1 MKVLFIQT
9 STHDYTVY
17 VGKGLRYKL
26 NELLPR
32 DYRDILIITDDVV
45 APLYLEDFKATL
57 TAPSVTVFEV
67 IIPSGERSKS
77 IEQYYRLQTK
87 ALEYNLD
94 RNSLIVAL
102 GGGVVG
108 DLAGFVAATFMRGI
122 DYVQVPTTILAHD
135 SSVGGKVA
143 INHELGKN
151 LIGAFYP
158 PRAVIYDIDTLKSLP
173 EHEVRSGYAEIVK
186 EAFIQEE
193 VFLSELL
200 SKNLNNISE
209 QELIAHLYKGI
220 KVKATIVEQD
230 ETEAD
235 IRKFLNFGHTLA
247 HAIEAKLSY
256 GRITHGEAVAIGMLF
271 ALKISESYSDTDLQ
285 IDKYKQWLKMNDYP
299 LTLFDLESN
308 SLIETMKLDKKAT
321 ADSIQLVL
329 LEKLGKPIV
338 VDFSEMKLKTYL
350 DAFIKELS
358 ET

>member
-1 MKVLFIQT
+1 MKELFIQT

-57 TAPSVTVFEV
+57 KAPSVTVFEV

>member
-1 MKVLFIQT
+1 MKELFIQT

>member
-1 MKVLFIQT
+1 MKELFIQT

-57 TAPSVTVFEV
+57 KAPSVTVFEV

-329 LEKLGKPIV
+329 LERLGKPIV

>member
-1 MKVLFIQT
+1 MKELFIHT
-9 STHDYTVY
+9 STHGYTVY
-17 VGKGLRYKL
+17 IGKGLRYKL
-26 NELLPR
+26 DELLPR
-32 DYRDILIITDDVV
+32 DYQNILIITDDVV

-57 TAPSVTVFEV
+57 KAPSVTVSEV

-235 IRKFLNFGHTLA
+235 TRKFLNFGHTLA
-247 HAIEAKLSY
+247 HAIEAQLSY
-256 GRITHGEAVAIGMLF
+256 GCITHGEAVAIGMLF
-271 ALKISESYSDTDLQ
+271 ALKISESYSDADLQ
-285 IDKYKQWLKMNDYP
+285 IDKYKQWLKMNNYP

-338 VDFSEMKLKTYL
+338 VDFSERKLKTYL